1 MNRIRALIREVHRRS
16 LWQVLAIYLFG
27 SWAIIQVVDGLADMM
42 NLPEWA
48 PSLALFLLIVGLP
61 IVLAT
66 AFVQEGVGGRGIEN
80 AEAAD
85 PTESSRSV
93 AVSNAGT
100 HRRLLTWRNAIL
112 GGAAAGLVWSGIAVG
127 YLLFGRDTAPA
138 SVAEKAGSEMRSVA
152 VLPFASRSAVAEDTF
167 FAQGIHDD
175 ILSQLAKVEALTVIS
190 RTSVMQYA
198 GTKKPIREIASE
210 LGVATVLEGG
220 VQRAG
225 SRVRINAQLIDAKT
239 DAHLWAETYDKAL
252 TTENI
257 FAIQSEIAL
266 AIARALEA
274 RLTPA
279 EQARVGSRPTK
290 SLAAYDLFNE
300 ARYLEGGGTLEMQS
314 RAIDVYREATRL
326 DPEFAAAYA
335 GLAKANLRRTNM
347 LAVSKD
353 EAVAAAKP
361 AIERAL
367 ALDPNLA
374 DAHIARGIL
383 LELEFDFDAAEQAYR
398 RAIELNPG
406 SAEAHSVLGRMYL
419 VRSRID
425 EARRELQR
433 AAELDPLNLTVRIRL
448 SYTELFGRR
457 YELAVAQARRALQ
470 LDPQSSLGHYY
481 LGYALTLQDK
491 HEEAI
496 AAANHAR
503 QLEPENLTLLIMLGF
518 VHARAGHRTQAIEI
532 AADVER
538 RGGSLKEIALV
549 YAHLG
554 EVDRAFD
561 YLERAYAREPIELA
575 NLEADPAA
583 DPLRAD
589 PRFDAL
595 LRKAGLK

>member
-1 MNRIRALIREVHRRS
+1 
-16 LWQVLAIYLFG
+16 
-27 SWAIIQVVDGLADMM
+27 MM

-66 AFVQEGVGGRGIEN
+66 AFVQEGVGGRAIEN
-80 AEAAD
+80 QEAAE

-93 AVSNAGT
+93 SVSNAGAP
-100 HRRLLTWRNAIL
+100 RRLLTWRNAIL
-112 GGAAAGLVWSGIAVG
+112 GGGAAGLVWSGIAVG
-127 YLLFGRDTAPA
+127 YLLFGRDAAPA
-138 SVAEKAGSEMRSVA
+138 GVTEKAGSAMRSVA
-152 VLPFASRSAVAEDTF
+152 VLPFASRSTVAEDTF
-167 FAQGIHDD
+167 FVQGIHDD
-175 ILSQLAKVEALTVIS
+175 ILSQLAKVKALTVIS

-198 GTKKPIREIASE
+198 GTKKSIREIASE

-290 SLAAYDLFNE
+290 SLEAYDLFNE
-300 ARYLEGGGTLEMQS
+300 ARYLEGGGTIEMQS

-335 GLAKANLRRTNM
+335 GFAKANLGRTNM
-347 LAVSKD
+347 MEASKN

-361 AIERAL
+361 AVERAL

-374 DAHIARGIL
+374 DAHIARGML
-383 LELEFDFDAAEQAYR
+383 LELEFDFDAAEQAYQR
-398 RAIELNPG
+398 GIELNPG
-406 SAEAHSVLGRMYL
+406 GAEPHSVLGRMYL
-419 VRSRID
+419 LRSRID
-425 EARRELQR
+425 EASRELQR

-448 SYTELFGRR
+448 AYIELFARR
-457 YELAVAQARRALQ
+457 FGPAVAQARRALQ
-470 LDPQSSLGHYY
+470 LDPQSSIGHYY
-481 LGYALTLQDK
+481 LGYALSLPEK
-491 HEEAI
+491 HEDAS
-496 AAANHAR
+496 AAANRAR

-518 VHARAGHRTQAIEI
+518 VHARAGHRTQAIEV
-532 AADVER
+532 ASDVER

-549 YAHLG
+549 YAQLG

-561 YLERAYAREPIELA
+561 YRERAYVREPIEMA
-575 NLEADPAA
+575 NLEVDPSA